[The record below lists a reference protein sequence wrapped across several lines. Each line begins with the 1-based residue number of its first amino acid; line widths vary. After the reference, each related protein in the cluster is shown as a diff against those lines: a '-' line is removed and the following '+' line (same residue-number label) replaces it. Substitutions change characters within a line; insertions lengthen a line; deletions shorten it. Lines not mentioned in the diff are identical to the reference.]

1 MKERI
6 AYIDRLK
13 GFAILLVVIGH
24 VIQFLYCPDKFD
36 DNAVFRFVY
45 SFHMPLFFV
54 LSGLVTNMKLGRIE
68 DLYLKI
74 KSRFFQLVVP
84 FVFWGG
90 ILSLFIIKQKFF
102 NIFVEPDTSLW
113 FLLVLFEIYV
123 ISITTFYFWGRKT
136 LKQNS
141 YLFFLLQCLFVYF
154 EIHLLVKISM
164 GLFGLNLVLKY
175 YPYFVFGLLIK
186 EFKIIHKNKA
196 LLDFGLLMSGV
207 LFFIF
212 VYFWYRL
219 PSKVPSDMDC
229 FTKLLNNHES
239 YRFLTAI
246 LGSLFF
252 ILLFHHFDNIQ
263 DRWLVGLGKITLS
276 IYVMNYPLIWIFQ
289 IIFGKQVILF
299 ENSIVSLFSV
309 FVIVFLSK
317 YLHSLIIK
325 IKYLNVLILG
335 YINKK

>member
-1 MKERI
+1 
-6 AYIDRLK
+6 
-13 GFAILLVVIGH
+13 
-24 VIQFLYCPDKFD
+24 
-36 DNAVFRFVY
+36 
-45 SFHMPLFFV
+45 
-54 LSGLVTNMKLGRIE
+54 
-68 DLYLKI
+68 
-74 KSRFFQLVVP
+74 
-84 FVFWGG
+84 
-90 ILSLFIIKQKFF
+90 
-102 NIFVEPDTSLW
+102 
-113 FLLVLFEIYV
+113 
-123 ISITTFYFWGRKT
+123 
-136 LKQNS
+136 
-141 YLFFLLQCLFVYF
+141 
-154 EIHLLVKISM
+154 M
-164 GLFGLNLVLKY
+164 GLLGLNLALKY

-212 VYFWYRL
+212 VYFWYRM

-229 FTKLLNNHES
+229 ITKLLNNYES
-239 YRFLTAI
+239 YRFLTAL
-246 LGSLFF
+246 LGCTFF
-252 ILLFHHFDNIQ
+252 ILLFHHFDKIQ

-309 FVIVFLSK
+309 LVIVFLSK

-325 IKYLNVLILG
+325 IKYLNVLLLG